1 MPVLIHEPE
10 ITEAAVFIYHRV
22 FFRVVF
28 LEQLRGMVE
37 LPQIQALSNLDDLV
51 HAKAIRRECPQFR
64 PAVVD
69 MVFIYCV
76 VSRGSST

>member
-10 ITEAAVFIYHRV
+10 ITEAAVFIYH
-22 FFRVVF
+22 RVVF